1 MVDLYRKK
9 NCRYCESA
17 LGPAFLDLGAVAL
30 ANSYVRPEDSS
41 QEEFKC
47 PLALTWCAKC
57 ALVQLTHAVP
67 ADLMFKNYLY
77 VSSTTQ
83 TFRDHFAEYAKS
95 VKTRLNSVILRP
107 KAEESREILRSAQDD
122 ALPLAVDIGSN
133 DGLLLACYQKEGM
146 RAVGVD
152 PAENLSKAANENGL
166 VTINRYFDAE
176 SVKMIREKFGP
187 ADAVSA
193 NNVFAHIDDIASVCR
208 NVAALLD
215 DKGIFSIEFPYL
227 TVMLDELLFDMIYHE
242 HLSYIAVNPLS
253 YVLARFGLEI
263 FDIEQVASHGG
274 SLRVFV
280 QKKNTGGRPVT
291 PIVGE
296 LMRKER
302 ERGCLEAGVYR
313 KFADQVKET
322 RRGFMELVRDLKKSG
337 KTISGYGAPAKA
349 STIINYYGLTRSE
362 IDFMVDDNP
371 LKQGYFVPGAKI
383 PIVPGTRLFEKPTDY
398 VIIFAWNFAK
408 EILRKIG
415 PLREKGVE
423 FLVPVG
429 GSARSASS
437 APSEVFSFRG

>member
-1 MVDLYRKK
+1 MNDLHRKN

-17 LGPAFLDLGAVAL
+17 LGPAFLDLGPVAL
-30 ANSYVRPEDSS
+30 ANSYVRPEDSAK
-41 QEEFKC
+41 EEFKC
-47 PLALTWCAKC
+47 TLALTWCAKC
-57 ALVQLTHAVP
+57 GLVQLTHAVP

-95 VKTRLNSVILRP
+95 VKSRLSGHPRMVLGGDPRQKNSGMTG
-107 KAEESREILRSAQDD
+107 S
-122 ALPLAVDIGSN
+122 LAVDIGSN

-208 NVAALLD
+208 NVAELLD

-227 TVMLDELLFDMIYHE
+227 AVMLDELLFDMIYHE

-253 YVLARFGLEI
+253 FVLARFDLEI

-280 QKKNTGGRPVT
+280 QKKVTGGRPIA
-291 PIVGE
+291 PIVAE
-296 LMRKER
+296 LTRKER
-302 ERGCLEAGVYR
+302 ERGCLEAGVYQ
-313 KFADQVKET
+313 KFSDQVKET
-322 RRGFMELVRDLKKSG
+322 KRSFMELVRDIKKSG

-349 STIINYYGLTRSE
+349 STIINYYGLTQSE
-362 IDFMVDDNP
+362 IDFVVDDNP

-383 PIVPGTRLFEKPTDY
+383 PIVPSARLFEKPTDY

-415 PLREKGVE
+415 HLREKNVE
-423 FLVPVG
+423 FLIPVG
-429 GSARSASS
+429 DSPRVSL
-437 APSEVFSFRG
+437 PS

>member
-1 MVDLYRKK
+1 MADLYRKS
-9 NCRYCESA
+9 NCRYCESP

-30 ANSYVRPEDSS
+30 ANSYVRPEDSAK
-41 QEEFKC
+41 EEFKC

-57 ALVQLTHAVP
+57 ALVQLTHVVP
-67 ADLMFKNYLY
+67 PDLMFKNYLY
-77 VSSTTQ
+77 VSSTTK
-83 TFRDHFAEYAKS
+83 TFRDHFAQYAARVKS
-95 VKTRLNSVILRP
+95 RVTVKAN
-107 KAEESREILRSAQDD
+107 
-122 ALPLAVDIGSN
+122 PLAVDIGSN

-152 PAENLSKAANENGL
+152 PAENLSKTANENGL

-176 SVKMIREKFGP
+176 SVKIIREKFGP

-215 DKGIFSIEFPYL
+215 EKGISSIEFPYL

-253 YVLARFGLEI
+253 FVLARFGLEI
-263 FDIEQVASHGG
+263 FDIEQVSSHGG

-280 QKKNTGGRPVT
+280 QKKATGGRPIAAV
-291 PIVGE
+291 VGE
-296 LMRKER
+296 LMQKER
-302 ERGCLEAGVYR
+302 ERGCLQADVYE
-313 KFADQVKET
+313 KFAEQVKET
-322 RRGFMELVRDLKKSG
+322 KRSFMQLVQSIKKSG
-337 KTISGYGAPAKA
+337 KSISGYGAPAKA

-362 IDFMVDDNP
+362 IDYVVDDNP
-371 LKQGYFVPGAKI
+371 MKQGYFVPGAKI
-383 PIVPGTRLFEKPTDY
+383 PIVPSTSLFEIPTDY

-408 EILRKIG
+408 EILQKIG
-415 PLREKGVE
+415 HLREKGVE

-429 GSARSASS
+429 GTARAA
-437 APSEVFSFRG
+437 APAEAFSLR